1 MLNVHGMDSGT
12 IVFPEIIQ
20 GRFALHSQGFPCR
33 GEGDTASGKLVQT
46 SQGSVGRTFCG
57 TSTEDGCFRSE
68 MFVPP
73 NNLPLVYLL
82 GNEGIQVTQVTE
94 PGVQTS
100 ALGCSEQNV
109 VGSLVTLSGARVG
122 GSGKTGWPGCW
133 KQAGLLKTLLNSSFQ
148 NQPPKCK
155 AEHVSCVKIST
166 K

>member
-1 MLNVHGMDSGT
+1 MLNVHEMDSGM

-20 GRFALHSQGFPCR
+20 GNSRPLCLTHPRISLQGR
-33 GEGDTASGKLVQT
+33 GGYCLREACGA
-46 SQGSVGRTFCG
+46 SQGSVGRTFCSI
-57 TSTEDGCFRSE
+57 STEDGCFRSE

-94 PGVQTS
+94 PGAQTS

-109 VGSLVTLSGARVG
+109 VGSLMALSAARVG

-133 KQAGLLKTLLNSSFQ
+133 KQAGLLKILLNTKFR

-155 AEHVSCVKIST
+155 AEPVSCV
-166 K
+166 